1 MSPVRAADRGRYPAD
16 WPQISAAI
24 RFGRAGGQ
32 CECAGECGTGHAGR
46 CEARHGQAHPVTGS
60 LVVLT
65 TGPPR
70 SRARTLL
77 LTANL
82 FAACQRCHLAYDSGH
97 HAVTRARTRRARITA
112 GMESLPGPWPEAAS
126 TGGPV

>member
-16 WPQISAAI
+16 WPQISVAI

-32 CECAGECGTGHAGR
+32 CECAGECGTGHPGR

-65 TGPPR
+65 TAHRDHLPEHCGP
-70 SRARTLL
+70 
-77 LTANL
+77 ANL
-82 FAACQRCHLAYDSGH
+82 FAACQRC
-97 HAVTRARTRRARITA
+97 T
-112 GMESLPGPWPEAAS
+112 PGPPDTTRQAAPLTCRLATRVPSTAPGRAAS
-126 TGGPV
+126 DVL